1 MQEFKRIDIT
11 RDEIIPTA
19 ERMRK
24 EGRQL
29 IMIHGYLDNDGKP
42 VVSYDY
48 EVNGC
53 TESYNVT
60 GKMKLPSISEIYSAA
75 AEWPERELNELIG
88 LEFEGLDVSKRL
100 FLPED
105 FLDGKG
111 HILVTPL
118 SELVD
123 KAFGKKEEA

>member
-1 MQEFKRIDIT
+1 MIAEERRRIIGLALEAGFTAAAEFETKDLNFRQLDWVEH
-11 RDEIIPTA
+11 REWVYEHRFTA
-19 ERMRK
+19 PEAK
-24 EGRQL
+24 EGRRFL
-29 IMIHGYLDNDGKP
+29 
-42 VVSYDY
+42 
-48 EVNGC
+48 
-53 TESYNVT
+53 
-60 GKMKLPSISEIYSAA
+60 
-75 AEWPERELNELIG
+75 